1 MCSKWHAPSASATP
15 WDGQTGMSAAERLVM
30 EAHREAYD
38 RLHDLDW
45 SGDARFPDEYVRA
58 ECPRCGSRDI
68 VGKGRDRRG
77 LRRWR
82 RDSCLR
88 HFTPATGTIFEER
101 KLPVSDRG
109 EFLLEVFSYESIAGI
124 TRSNRRSPTTIP
136 YWLAKTFKVPG
147 GVQDGVVL
155 EGRVQADETYYPIPL
170 SEAEAGKRGPEPGFS
185 KNKIRVAISCEEGKP
200 RRSAFEVCGRGK
212 PNGERALAAYG
223 PHIAEGSTLV
233 HDKERSHG
241 IVVRERKLTSEA
253 YDSRLISK
261 LPDKENP
268 RRRVNR
274 LCFLVKVFLDR
285 HNGFDR
291 SNTQDWLNLFSVMV
305 NPPHDKMEKVAMLLD
320 RAMTHPVTLRYR
332 DYYGKKGR

>member
-1 MCSKWHAPSASATP
+1 MCAKWHAPSASATP
-15 WDGQTGMSAAERLVM
+15 WDGQTDMSAAERLVM

-45 SGDARFPDEYVRA
+45 SGDARFPDEYVRT

-68 VGKGRDRRG
+68 VGKGRDKRG

-82 RDSCLR
+82 CNSCPR

-101 KLPVSDRG
+101 KLPVSDWS
-109 EFLLEVFSYESIAGI
+109 EFLLEVFSYEAIAGI

-136 YWLAKTFKVPG
+136 YWLAKTFKVLE
-147 GVQDGVVL
+147 GVQEGVVL
-155 EGRVQADETYYPIPL
+155 EGRVQADEAYYPIPL
-170 SEAEAGKRGPEPGFS
+170 SEAETGKRGLKPGFS
-185 KNKIRVAISCEEGKP
+185 KNKICIAVSCEGGKP
-200 RRSAFEVCGRGK
+200 RRSTFEVCGRGK
-212 PNGERALAAYG
+212 PSGERALAAYG

-268 RRRVNR
+268 LQQVNR

-291 SNTQDWLNLFSVMV
+291 SNMQDWLNLFSVMV
-305 NPPHDKMEKVAMLLD
+305 NPPHDKMEKVAILLD